1 MEEAMRLK
9 MFLLILCLL
18 AEIGLFSWSL
28 VSGQAEKSVVPGTI
42 KWPYAGHPDDNFV
55 ISQEVHGQNYGHLA
69 IDIAAGHGYP
79 ILAVSDGLITG
90 GGIDLITGAAL
101 LDQWGNTYAEL
112 SAGNIYFQFLHGDF
126 IVRVGQTVRQGEI
139 IGYESNRGITYD
151 ENRNECKGRV
161 DCGYHTHWAA
171 FDAVTGAPIYP
182 GNLALGTQPVTE
194 KSEVGVILTK
204 LHMNRV
210 IRFGLVIAL
219 VLFML
224 QALLMLK
231 KQTPAPGNW

>member
-1 MEEAMRLK
+1 MRLK

-28 VSGQAEKSVVPGTI
+28 LGGQAEKSVVPGDI
-42 KWPYAGHPDDNFV
+42 KWPYAGHPDDNFIV
-55 ISQEVHGQNYGHLA
+55 SQEVHGQNYGHLA

-90 GGIDLITGAAL
+90 GGIDVMTGAAL

-112 SAGNIYFQFLHGDF
+112 SAGNIYFLFLHGDF
-126 IVRVGQTVRQGEI
+126 VVRVGQTVRQGEI
-139 IGYESNRGITYD
+139 IGYESNHGNTFD
-151 ENRNECKGRV
+151 LKGNSCASR
-161 DCGYHTHWAA
+161 DCGYHTHWTA

-182 GNLALGTQPVTE
+182 GIIKLGTHPVTE
-194 KSEVGVILTK
+194 RSEIGIALRKIQRNQVV
-204 LHMNRV
+204 RY
-210 IRFGLVIAL
+210 GLVIAL
-219 VLFML
+219 VHFML
-224 QALLMLK
+224 QALLILK

>member
-1 MEEAMRLK
+1 MEEAMRIR

-28 VSGQAEKSVVPGTI
+28 VSGQAEKSVVPGDV
-42 KWPYAGHPDDNFV
+42 KWPYAGHPDDNFI
-55 ISQEVHGQNYGHLA
+55 ISQEVHGESYGHLA
-69 IDIAAGHGYP
+69 VDLSAGRGYP
-79 ILAVSDGLITG
+79 ILAVSDGYITG
-90 GGIDLITGAAL
+90 GGIDTNGVAL

-151 ENRNECKGRV
+151 ENHKECQGST
-161 DCGYHTHWAA
+161 DCGSHTHWAA

-182 GNLALGTQPVTE
+182 GNLALGTHPVTE
-194 KSEVGVILTK
+194 RSEIGIALRQIQRNQVV
-204 LHMNRV
+204 RY
-210 IRFGLVIAL
+210 GLVIAL
-219 VLFML
+219 VHFML
-224 QALLMLK
+224 QALLILK